1 MAIAYGDSEAVVLE
15 DAEMEF
21 AISEVDEVDEFAETD
36 GLQADALTDPATAEK
51 GSQVEDFLCE
61 GSVIFDVDDIVAEF
75 EAESVESDN
84 PSSRLRRRLDAIA
97 ERKRRHNDLMDF
109 CDYDIGC

>member
-1 MAIAYGDSEAVVLE
+1 MAIAYSDSEVAVPE

-21 AISEVDEVDEFAETD
+21 AISETDEIDEFPETD
-36 GLQADALTDPATAEK
+36 VLHADALTDPATAEK
-51 GSQVEDFLCE
+51 GSQVEDFLGE
-61 GSVIFDVDDIVAEF
+61 SSVIFDVDDIVAEF
-75 EAESVESDN
+75 EAESAESDN